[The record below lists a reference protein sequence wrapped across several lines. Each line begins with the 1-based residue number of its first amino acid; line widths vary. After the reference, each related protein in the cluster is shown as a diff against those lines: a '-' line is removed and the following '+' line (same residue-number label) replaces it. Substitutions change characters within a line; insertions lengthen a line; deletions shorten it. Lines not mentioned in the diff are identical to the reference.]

1 MKHLHSFDSFIA
13 EGLSKINPGKRL
25 IQSGLAGAPSA
36 SKYLAAA
43 KKALETWVKMAEEIS
58 KARAAKDKAK
68 VKELFD
74 KKKEILSKLLEL
86 KKDIQ
91 GKVAD
96 ELKDVPKEK
105 QVKAKEKA
113 EAVSKQFTDAIKK
126 REQKAAKIEGSEAE
140 GGAVDAEKI
149 KTEMEKIKAEM
160 TSKEDEFYNNQNEER
175 SAWEKKMQD
184 DGYSA
189 SDWTGD
195 NGWNEATDMYD
206 DFQNEVS
213 QKENAFYKTLQ
224 SLADKYTELEKQL
237 NAEGEKN
244 ESYIWEAIDRIL
256 EFDAQAMADKAKEK
270 AEETEDEI
278 KDLEAKKDGGEDEEE
293 EGGEDEEEVQDDDAI
308 EAEIEKLEAEWE
320 KKKDEL
326 LAGMEQA
333 EQDGDDGPGGKK
345 DELQSQYADAEEEF
359 NRKKE
364 ELEDKLSTPESV
376 NYSMKNY
383 QTFEQFVNERFNP
396 VNEGKVIYKRGYTN
410 NYPARFANEKAA
422 VRNVVI
428 GSIKDGVITE
438 EEFQKILS
446 ETGAHGRWSSRNGHL
461 FNVTKEG
468 VKLSSYGLKIWERV
482 KGGTMISEGRAFISK
497 LKEAREKG
505 EKTFEFNGKTFTVK
519 ASKLNEDN

>member
-1 MKHLHSFDSFIA
+1 MKHLHSFDTFIS

-68 VKELFD
+68 LQELVN
-74 KKKEILSKLLEL
+74 KKKEILTKLMEL
-86 KKDIQ
+86 KKETQ
-91 GKVAD
+91 EKVAA
-96 ELKDVPKEK
+96 EIKDVPKEK
-105 QVKAKEKA
+105 QVQAKEKA

-126 REQKAAKIEGSEAE
+126 REQKAAKIEGSEVE
-140 GGAVDAEKI
+140 GGAGDAEKI
-149 KTEMEKIKAEM
+149 KSEMEKIKAEM
-160 TSKEDEFYNNQNEER
+160 TSKEDEFYAKQDEER
-175 SAWEKKMQD
+175 SAWEKKMGD
-184 DGYSA
+184 DGFSA
-189 SDWTGD
+189 SDWSGD
-195 NGWNEATDMYD
+195 NGWNEAADMYD
-206 DFQNEVS
+206 DFQSEVS
-213 QKENAFYKTLQ
+213 QKENAFYQTLQ

-244 ESYIWEAIDRIL
+244 ESYIWESIDRIL

-270 AEETEDEI
+270 AENTEDEI
-278 KDLEAKKDGGEDEEE
+278 KDLEAKKD
-293 EGGEDEEEVQDDDAI
+293 GGEDEEEVQDDDAI
-308 EAEIEKLEAEWE
+308 EAEIEKLESEWE

-333 EQDGDDGPGGKK
+333 EKDGDDGPGGKK
-345 DELQSQYADAEEEF
+345 DELQSQYAEAEEEF
-359 NRKKE
+359 NTKKE
-364 ELEDKLSTPESV
+364 ELEDTLSTPESV
-376 NYSMKNY
+376 QYSMKNY

-410 NYPARFANEKAA
+410 NHPARFANEKAA

-428 GSIKDGVITE
+428 GSIKDSVITE

-446 ETGAHGRWSSRNGHL
+446 ETGAHGRWSSRNSHL

-482 KGGTMISEGRAFISK
+482 KGGTMISEGNAFLLA

>member
-1 MKHLHSFDSFIA
+1 MKNLHTFEAFLA

-43 KKALETWVKMAEEIS
+43 KKALETWVKIAEEIS

-68 VKELFD
+68 LQELVN
-74 KKKEILSKLLEL
+74 KKKEILTKLMEL
-86 KKDIQ
+86 KKETQ
-91 GKVAD
+91 EKVSG

-105 QVKAKEKA
+105 QVQAKEKA

-126 REQKAAKIEGSEAE
+126 REQKAAKIEGSEVE
-140 GGAVDAEKI
+140 GGAGDAEKI
-149 KTEMEKIKAEM
+149 KSEMEKIKAEM
-160 TSKEDEFYNNQNEER
+160 TSKEDEFYAKQDEER
-175 SAWEKKMQD
+175 SAWEKKMGD
-184 DGYSA
+184 DGFSA
-189 SDWTGD
+189 SDWSGD
-195 NGWNEATDMYD
+195 NGWNEAADMYD
-206 DFQNEVS
+206 DFQSEVS
-213 QKENAFYKTLQ
+213 QKENAFYQTLQ

-244 ESYIWEAIDRIL
+244 ESYIWESIDMVL

-270 AEETEDEI
+270 AENTEDEI
-278 KDLEAKKDGGEDEEE
+278 KDLEAKKD
-293 EGGEDEEEVQDDDAI
+293 GGEDEEEVQDDDAI
-308 EAEIEKLEAEWE
+308 EAEIEKLESEWE

-333 EQDGDDGPGGKK
+333 EKDGDDGPGGKK
-345 DELQSQYADAEEEF
+345 DELQSQYAEAEEEF
-359 NRKKE
+359 NTKKE

-396 VNEGKVIYKRGYTN
+396 INEGKVIYKRGYTN

-422 VRNVVI
+422 VRNIVI
-428 GSIKDGVITE
+428 GSIKDSVITE

-446 ETGAHGRWSSRNGHL
+446 ETGAHGRWSSRNSHL

-468 VKLSSYGLKIWERV
+468 VKLSSHGLKIWERV
-482 KGGTMISEGRAFISK
+482 KGSTMISEGRAFVSA

-505 EKTFEFNGKTFTVK
+505 EKTFEFNGKTYTVK
-519 ASKLNEDN
+519 QGNVNEDN